1 MKQADP
7 KGSPER
13 LIHYLEMATK
23 AQEAARN
30 PAADIQVR
38 NLYIWVAKSWE
49 MLAVDELDKLRSETR
64 AKAQRNRGASR
75 PHMRARQGTHAR

>member
-13 LIHYLEMATK
+13 LVHYLEMATK

-30 PAADIQVR
+30 PAADVQVR
-38 NLYIWVAKSWE
+38 NLYSWVAKSWE
-49 MLAVDELDKLRSETR
+49 MLAVDELEKLRTERRAETQRKRRAGQPHTR
-64 AKAQRNRGASR
+64 AGQDW
-75 PHMRARQGTHAR
+75 HAR